1 MNTRPAV
8 LTLASVAAEPATV
21 TSHLVLPTGAAIV
34 FRPLA
39 LDDDGALANFLQNL
53 SPQTRRFS
61 TYPSYDRVAAQDM
74 CAAINRYD
82 KLRLVATSG
91 PQIVALFE
99 FSFGI
104 VADDIKRYQGY
115 GIALDERNDCR
126 FGPCL
131 ADDYQDQG
139 LGSQLLPCM
148 IDIARRFGKQRM
160 LLWGGVLADNARAI
174 RYYEKNGFR
183 LLGKFWDN
191 QGEECWDAMLE
202 L

>member
-1 MNTRPAV
+1 MDTQPTV

-21 TSHLVLPTGAAIV
+21 TSHLILPPGETII

-39 LDDDGALANFLQNL
+39 PDDDGALADFLQNL

-61 TYPSYDRVAAQDM
+61 TYASYDLAAAQEM
-74 CAAINRYD
+74 CEAINRYD
-82 KLRLVATSG
+82 KLRMVATSG
-91 PQIVALFE
+91 QRIVALFE

-104 VADDIKRYQGY
+104 VDDDIKRYQGY
-115 GIALDERNDCR
+115 DIALDERVDCR

-131 ADDYQDQG
+131 ADNYQDRG
-139 LGSQLLPCM
+139 LGSQLLPAM
-148 IDIARRFGKQRM
+148 LDIAHRFGKQRM
-160 LLWGGVLADNARAI
+160 ILWGGVLADNARAI

-183 LLGKFWDN
+183 LLGKFHNDMD
-191 QGEECWDAMLE
+191 EECWDAMRL

>member
-1 MNTRPAV
+1 MNTQPSI
-8 LTLASVAAEPATV
+8 LTLASVTADPATV
-21 TSHLVLPTGAAIV
+21 TSHLVLPTGAAVV

-53 SPQTRRFS
+53 SAQTRRFS
-61 TYPSYDRVAAQDM
+61 TYASYDRVAAQAM

-82 KLRLVATSG
+82 KLRMVATSG

-104 VADDIKRYQGY
+104 VAADIKRYQGY
-115 GIALDERNDCR
+115 GIALDERTDCR

-148 IDIARRFGKQRM
+148 LDIARRFGKQRM
-160 LLWGGVLADNARAI
+160 ILWGGVLADNARAI

-183 LLGKFWDN
+183 LLGQFQNDL
-191 QGEECWDAMLE
+191 GDECWDALLE

>member
-1 MNTRPAV
+1 MHTQPPV
-8 LTLASVAAEPATV
+8 LTLASVAADPATV
-21 TSHLVLPTGAAIV
+21 TSHLILATGEEIV
-34 FRPLA
+34 FCPLA
-39 LDDDGALANFLQNL
+39 PDDDGALADFLQRL

-61 TYPSYDRVAAQDM
+61 TYASYNLAAAQEM

-82 KLRLVATSG
+82 KLRMVATSN
-91 PQIVALFE
+91 QRIVALFE

-104 VADDIKRYQGY
+104 VADDIKRYQSY
-115 GIALDERNDCR
+115 GIALDERTDCR

-139 LGSQLLPCM
+139 LGSQLLPAM
-148 IDIARRFGKQRM
+148 LDIARRFGKQRM
-160 LLWGGVLADNARAI
+160 ILWGGVLADNARAI

-183 LLGKFWDN
+183 LLGQFRNDMA
-191 QGEECWDAMLE
+191 EACWDAMRL